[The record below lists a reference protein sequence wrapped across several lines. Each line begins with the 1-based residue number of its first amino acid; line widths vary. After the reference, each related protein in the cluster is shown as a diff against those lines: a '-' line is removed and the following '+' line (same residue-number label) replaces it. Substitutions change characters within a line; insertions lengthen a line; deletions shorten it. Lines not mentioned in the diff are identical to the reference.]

1 MKIHTLFFPL
11 ALACVAAPAH
21 AELARMD
28 YAQMAEV
35 TGQAYFIT
43 LGSVELPFSIKTLAE
58 RNIDIGP
65 LGISAFAMGVET
77 RIPTLTSLP
86 RNLFVGAFNGIN
98 NTVYDA
104 IAAGLSVAPPPINPV
119 GTTLWQY
126 VPVVTLE
133 FK

>member
-1 MKIHTLFFPL
+1 MKIHTLIFPF

-35 TGQAYFIT
+35 TGQAYFIS

-58 RNIDIGP
+58 RHIAIGP
-65 LGISAFAMGVET
+65 LGVSAFASGVEA
-77 RIPTLTSLP
+77 RIPTLTALS

-98 NTVYDA
+98 TTAYNA
-104 IAAGLSVAPPPINPV
+104 IEAGLGAAPPPINSV
-119 GTTLWQY
+119 GVTVWEY
-126 VPVVTLE
+126 VPLVTLD
-133 FK
+133 FR